1 MVSNLSLQNSL
12 VSEWLSEL
20 RQVGTQNDR
29 QRFRKNLERLG
40 EVAAYEISQRLPY
53 IHELISTPMGEIEVA
68 RLEAQPVVAT
78 ILRAGIPMHQGLL
91 NYFDKADA
99 AFVAGFRKHY
109 RDGSFEIEQQY
120 ITSPELTYRD
130 LVIADPMLASGASL
144 ELAIRTLCSL
154 GEPRS
159 IYIVSA
165 IACTVGIDHIKRTIP
180 EAHIVTGAIDDE
192 LTARGY
198 IVPGLGDAG
207 DLSYGPKMQA

>member
-20 RQVGTQNDR
+20 RQVGTQDDR

-40 EVAAYEISQRLPY
+40 EVAAYEISQRLLY

-99 AFVAGFRKHY
+99 AFVAGFRKHH